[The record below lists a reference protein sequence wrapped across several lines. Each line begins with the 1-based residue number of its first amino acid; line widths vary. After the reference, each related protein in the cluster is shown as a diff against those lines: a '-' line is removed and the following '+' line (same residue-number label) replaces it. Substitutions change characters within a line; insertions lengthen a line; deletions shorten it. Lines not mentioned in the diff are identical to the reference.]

1 MSDEE
6 ELRQREKTFIED
18 RRNQAAWYESLNLY
32 AEALRI
38 YRSIDDEENI
48 RRLSEKMK
56 SEYSDNARKLE
67 RMGKF
72 QEAANLYF
80 LIGDK
85 EGVGRMKKMKPDLVI
100 VYDEEGGG
108 LAQIAKGLGITDGE
122 TVEEDYFTRPNPST
136 EQDGAP
142 EGDIVTEAEPVD
154 PEAEGATTPM
164 GRKGVQVKMP
174 VGVKKMR
181 FCPYCGER
189 INTKGTPK
197 FCPFCGDELS

>member
-6 ELRQREKTFIED
+6 ELKEREKTFIDD
-18 RRNQAAWYESLNLY
+18 RRNQATWYESLNLY
-32 AEALRI
+32 AEAMKI
-38 YRSIDDEENI
+38 YKAIDDKENI
-48 RRLSEKMK
+48 DRLSVKMNE
-56 SEYSDNARKLE
+56 EYTLNARKLE

-85 EGVGRMKKMKPDLVI
+85 DGVGRMKKMKPDLVI
-100 VYDEEGGG
+100 VYDEDGGG
-108 LAQIAKGLGITDGE
+108 LAQIAKGLGPSEGD
-122 TVEEDYFTRPNPST
+122 TVDEKYFTKPNPT
-136 EQDGAP
+136 H
-142 EGDIVTEAEPVD
+142 EGREGEGEAISEAEPIEAVD
-154 PEAEGATTPM
+154 DDVTPM

-189 INTKGTPK
+189 INTKKSPK

>member
-6 ELRQREKTFIED
+6 ELREREKTFIED
-18 RRNQAAWYESLNLY
+18 RRNQAKWYESLNLY
-32 AEALRI
+32 AEAMKI
-38 YRSIDDEENI
+38 YKAIDDKENME
-48 RRLSEKMK
+48 RLSGKMK
-56 SEYSDNARKLE
+56 EEYTLNARKLE

-85 EGVGRMKKMKPDLVI
+85 DGLGRMKKMKPDLVI

-108 LAQIAKGLGITDGE
+108 LAQIAKGLEPTEGE
-122 TVEEDYFTRPNPST
+122 DVDDKYFTKPNPSA
-136 EQDGAP
+136 E
-142 EGDIVTEAEPVD
+142 EGEKIEEETVSEAEPVEMTD
-154 PEAEGATTPM
+154 SEITPM

-174 VGVKKMR
+174 VGGKKMR

-189 INTKGTPK
+189 INTKKNPK